1 LKTLCVFCGSSTGSD
16 PRFAAA
22 AHSFGTAMA
31 ERSIA
36 LVYGGGTVGLIGVV
50 ADAVLAAGGT
60 ATGIITEALAAHEI
74 AHHTLSTLEIV
85 STMHERKAR
94 MAALSDAFVM
104 LPGGFG
110 TYEEFMEAVTWVQ
123 LGIHDKGCG
132 VLNVNGFYDRLLG
145 FLDHAVE
152 MEFIPSGR
160 VEGITVSD
168 DVDAL
173 LDALGMV

>member
-1 LKTLCVFCGSSTGSD
+1 VKTLCVFCGSSKGSD
-16 PRFAAA
+16 PRFAASA
-22 AHSFGTAMA
+22 QAFGTAMA
-31 ERSIA
+31 ERGID
-36 LVYGGGTVGLIGVV
+36 LVYGGGTVGLMGVV

-74 AHHTLSTLEIV
+74 AHHTLSSLEIV

-123 LGIHDKGCG
+123 LRIHDKRCA
-132 VLNVNGFYDRLLG
+132 VLNINGFYDRLLG
-145 FLDHAVE
+145 FLDHAAD
-152 MEFIPSGR
+152 MGFIPSERIG
-160 VEGITVSD
+160 GIIVSD
-168 DVDAL
+168 DVDVV
-173 LDALGMV
+173 LDALGKV